1 MIVERLKGIYLGDLG
16 GNVMNEAKKG
26 GLLVFLELL
35 KDTFDVVK
43 CYYDD
48 KDLPP
53 QGLSAKIER
62 DGYQLEVT
70 LKKL

>member
-1 MIVERLKGIYLGDLG
+1 
-16 GNVMNEAKKG
+16 MNETKSG

-53 QGLSAKIER
+53 QGLSAKTER

-70 LKKL
+70 FNRL